1 MRLVKKQTQSD
12 VLMAPEYHE
21 SMFSLGTRAVYRPA
35 EVKMFTPFPLPKC
48 PYDVPTLIERWEE
61 RSKYS
66 H

>member
-35 EVKMFTPFPLPKC
+35 EVKMFTPFPLPQVPVRC
-48 PYDVPTLIERWEE
+48 PYLD
-61 RSKYS
+61 
-66 H
+66 